1 MAPQYPSSR
10 ATSLSV
16 DRFSSTSDRRHSSSS
31 SSHQQ
36 RPQINSRPITLW
48 THDPPNFSRN
58 EVVLNPEFS
67 LPRVTDGDLLQL
79 TLPPGSRLPSHHIP
93 FGPKDR
99 RKRSSKATFVFRGPA
114 AAADADFI
122 ARQPQLQIS
131 VSKNIA
137 NNYGFYNRAEAVL
150 TRVSKDDFT
159 IDHVE
164 LYFRDQYVGRAEMWR
179 VFQNLEDTC
188 VYCGQKVTL
197 AGSVRATI
205 GRIFIKEKKVTSGY
219 VSASTKAIFRSESAK
234 YNLFIQLARE
244 MWEFDEDGEIYYEKA
259 LQGFIPEL
267 LRRWRA
273 VPTNHILTVILFAR
287 VHYDESELHMLEGP
301 IRKDWRGRHYIDY
314 YKVVVDLESNCNW
327 DAVMTTL
334 KEEFFRFQHDILL
347 LRRPISGPAASHEEL
362 HADLIRDRV
371 LMAGRLSYSYEG
383 NLLEAI
389 NLALN
394 PFDEHYIDR
403 DLNRTG
409 LSMVFVTAGTGH
421 FDVDKKL
428 LRITTERMIENGTGL
443 DLVCLTKM
451 PLHSVPLFHFKSHYP
466 DPSELKQSQANR
478 AQRRATPGAGPGM
491 TVHRPGQ
498 PPLLS
503 RHSSSR
509 LAAASAAAVNPPD
522 PLYFDSKKPVEEEED
537 FYSMPHWID
546 CSFYNLQQDKPFRAD
561 RFVPRCKMYE
571 VQMMG
576 IMENQISDIAIPYL
590 DLKAVNKASSVGSSF
605 YLPRHAGPSSSGF
618 LSEPRNSQLSDLALV
633 GLSPKQQRRIARER
647 FDHDVFKDVPPLV
660 RAPTAKQ
667 IQTATG
673 RAADSPAAS
682 EIQKPLDRPD
692 LRRNPSSGYGG
703 APTTNANSAASS
715 VSPGKVSNARQG
727 GLPPRA
733 SRLGREAS
741 FREEEAAKDASAPTS
756 PTKPRFTVLEETVN
770 RPPLTRPVSQII
782 SPTISKPRSRPGSI
796 RSVNTFSRGFL
807 PMEPIGKA
815 KALVAST
822 DAVLSATSHVF
833 DEDLPEEDS
842 QKKGEG
848 QDSVG
853 SLRSAAPSKPKGYAW
868 LWKTLTGAAPGRA
881 SGSERS
887 ADMDDD
893 TSFDDYST
901 PATRSMQEVLSAQLR
916 QQAGGFS
923 KGRSPARKAGP
934 VPGRLTR
941 TSSLLSVHESTGPSP
956 IKIPAQATPRTRQ
969 EQEVEEKILR
979 DQEAYEQQLEEE
991 EARQRYAQRAQVEK
1005 QTLVNP
1011 SNPSKNLKNSTSQ
1024 LLRWQHLFPRRLN
1037 HHAVKW
1043 RSMTTPACLPLTT
1056 LYLPTESDLAAMWS
1070 EHPHTTSISAET
1082 ASFLLKKASSTHPA
1096 LAVLR
1101 EMAYHRLAQGYQ
1113 FIVPASKQTRTVS
1126 SRKLVDPKHYSLRWP
1141 SELLQPGNLATGNP
1155 IFLSVTNQIHRIS
1168 YDRSTSAINVKRYV
1182 RNTDY
1187 STDPIDYEC
1196 CIWPRHLPGYQTVKA
1211 RFTYPDSAS
1220 YNWTYLDSLI
1230 AGYVDEKFVESLRY
1244 WRTRFV
1250 LVPSAGSPPP
1260 MKAPTGED
1268 LDDEEIR
1275 LIGTD
1280 KLAELFHRA
1289 RFVRSKEERDQ
1300 AHVQRFMPTSLD
1312 PAMSLQ
1318 DEDFMKQLAEENAK
1332 QRAQSASAKKR
1343 LQKALAGRAL
1353 EAVAKDMRSGGLV
1366 INDRI
1371 WHRMLYSDTFT
1382 GADFVTWMCNEY
1394 TDVRARDDAVEW
1406 GIKLMEEG
1414 LFEHVH
1420 KAHGFLDGH
1429 YFYRLR
1435 SEYAGS
1441 KSSKSWFRG
1450 TDSQRGSFSEVPT
1463 RPLVHSSSQHSAL
1476 GAGDSRRAASGDH
1489 GDTAGSRSA
1498 AATTGTAA
1506 VIAASIAGGVAAPAT
1521 SSRSS
1526 AGGHSRSSSV
1536 HHPHPPSL
1544 TMSSATPSRK
1554 KKKVQ
1559 LSRSMIIDV
1568 DPGRRSD
1575 RAEVAFLHHDI
1586 AHNPAN
1592 GFNFQIHWLST
1603 SARFIEDTVQTW
1615 TRTVERYGLRL
1626 IEAPIG
1632 QIKDVSLH
1640 NPFQAPVQIE
1650 LALPPPAPDTY
1661 AKRLPSGTLPEL
1673 WFEYALLRRFG
1684 FVLDQEASGRYP
1696 KDVEIT
1702 YSSRPNEF
1710 EYSQFVHRS
1719 GVAFVQVLGGLDG
1732 FLWLNNR
1739 LFNSHTHGAAGGS
1752 AQRHHQQHA
1761 GRGGERHGREE
1772 AAASSTPDADAVRLE
1787 LTRFC
1792 SDRDELGR
1800 FYRKVLAQLL
1810 QVEKEEHEREEL
1822 TKEYVRSM
1830 LEQQR
1835 GQMDTTTA
1843 GGARGKSRSGSQHSS
1858 SGAGSIYGGLSRDG
1872 VLQAL
1877 AQIVPDHKRDDT

>member
-1 MAPQYPSSR
+1 MTEA
-10 ATSLSV
+10 
-16 DRFSSTSDRRHSSSS
+16 
-31 SSHQQ
+31 
-36 RPQINSRPITLW
+36 
-48 THDPPNFSRN
+48 
-58 EVVLNPEFS
+58 
-67 LPRVTDGDLLQL
+67 DLLQL
-79 TLPPGSRLPSHHIP
+79 TLPQGSRLPHNNIP

-99 RKRSSKATFVFRGPA
+99 IRKFATKATFVFRA
-114 AAADADFI
+114 SQATADADFI

-150 TRVSKDDFT
+150 TRVSKQDYT

-205 GRIFIKEKKVTSGY
+205 GRIFIKERKVTSGY

-267 LRRWRA
+267 LKRWRA

-287 VHYDESELHMLEGP
+287 VHYEESELHMLEGP
-301 IRKDWRGRHYIDY
+301 IRKDWRGRYYIDY

-371 LMAGRLSYSYEG
+371 HMAGRLSYSYEG

-428 LRITTERMIENGTGL
+428 LRVTTERMIENGTGL

-466 DPSELKQSQANR
+466 DPSELKQSQTAGNCS
-478 AQRRATPGAGPGM
+478 QRRAGTGAGPGM

-498 PPLLS
+498 PTLLS

-509 LAAASAAAVNPPD
+509 MAASSAAAVNPPD

-537 FYSMPHWID
+537 FFSMPHWID

-590 DLKAVNKASSVGSSF
+590 DLKPVNKASSVSSSY
-605 YLPRHAGPSSSGF
+605 YLPRYMGPSSSGF
-618 LSEPRNSQLSDLALV
+618 MSEPRNSEVSDLALV
-633 GLSPKQQRRIARER
+633 GLSPKQQRRIAREK
-647 FDHDVFKDVPPLV
+647 FDHDVFRDVPPLLK
-660 RAPTAKQ
+660 APAMKQ
-667 IQTATG
+667 LTGGASASATV
-673 RAADSPAAS
+673 DSPATS
-682 EIQKPLDRPD
+682 EIFKPFDRPG
-692 LRRNPSSGYGG
+692 LRRNPSSGYGTG
-703 APTTNANSAASS
+703 QQTNANSAASS
-715 VSPGKVSNARQG
+715 VSPGKAGASRPAM
-727 GLPPRA
+727 PTTRA

-741 FREEEAAKDASAPTS
+741 FREEEPDKVSSVPPS
-756 PTKPRFTVLEETVN
+756 PTKARFIELEPTTS
-770 RPPLTRPVSQII
+770 RPPLTRPISQIVTSLSSNI
-782 SPTISKPRSRPGSI
+782 RSRPGSI
-796 RSVNTFSRGFL
+796 RSVNTFARGL
-807 PMEPIGKA
+807 MPLEPIGKA
-815 KALVAST
+815 KALVAPT
-822 DAVLSATSHVF
+822 DAVLSATSRVF
-833 DEDLPEEDS
+833 DDDSFEESGVKRNEAD
-842 QKKGEG
+842 
-848 QDSVG
+848 DSVS
-853 SLRSAAPSKPKGYAW
+853 SLRSSTQSKAKGYSW
-868 LWKTLTGAAPGRA
+868 LWKTLTGSVPSKAEVAERA
-881 SGSERS
+881 GDAE
-887 ADMDDD
+887 DDEYSRD
-893 TSFDDYST
+893 LST

-916 QQAGGFS
+916 QQAGGS
-923 KGRSPARKAGP
+923 GKNPSPARKP
-934 VPGRLTR
+934 QRPGHLTR
-941 TSSLLSVHESTGPSP
+941 TASLLSVHEASSPAP
-956 IKIPAQATPRTRQ
+956 IKIPTQATPRTRQ
-969 EQEVEEKILR
+969 EQEAEEKILR

-1011 SNPSKNLKNSTSQ
+1011 SNPTKNLRNNGSQ

-1056 LYLPTESDLAAMWS
+1056 LYLPTERDLLAMWS

-1082 ASFLLKKASSTHPA
+1082 SSFLLKKSSSTHPA

-1101 EMAYHRLAQGYQ
+1101 EMVYHRLAQGYQ
-1113 FIVPASKQTRTVS
+1113 FIVPASKQARTVS
-1126 SRKLVDPKHYSLRWP
+1126 SRKLVDPKHFTLRWP

-1211 RFTYPDSAS
+1211 RFNYPDSAS

-1250 LVPSAGSPPP
+1250 LVPSEGSPLP

-1300 AHVQRFMPTSLD
+1300 SHVQRFLPTSLD

-1343 LQKALAGRAL
+1343 LHKSLAGRAL

-1382 GADFVTWMCNEY
+1382 GADMVT
-1394 TDVRARDDAVEW
+1394 
-1406 GIKLMEEG
+1406 
-1414 LFEHVH
+1414 
-1420 KAHGFLDGH
+1420 
-1429 YFYRLR
+1429 
-1435 SEYAGS
+1435 
-1441 KSSKSWFRG
+1441 
-1450 TDSQRGSFSEVPT
+1450 
-1463 RPLVHSSSQHSAL
+1463 
-1476 GAGDSRRAASGDH
+1476 
-1489 GDTAGSRSA
+1489 
-1498 AATTGTAA
+1498 
-1506 VIAASIAGGVAAPAT
+1506 
-1521 SSRSS
+1521 
-1526 AGGHSRSSSV
+1526 
-1536 HHPHPPSL
+1536 
-1544 TMSSATPSRK
+1544 K
-1554 KKKVQ
+1554 KKKIIQ
-1559 LSRSMIIDV
+1559 LSRTLIIDV

-1603 SARFIEDTVQTW
+1603 TARFIEDTVQSW
-1615 TRTVERYGLRL
+1615 TRTLERYGLRL

-1632 QIKDVSLH
+1632 GK
-1640 NPFQAPVQIE
+1640 
-1650 LALPPPAPDTY
+1650 
-1661 AKRLPSGTLPEL
+1661 
-1673 WFEYALLRRFG
+1673 
-1684 FVLDQEASGRYP
+1684 
-1696 KDVEIT
+1696 VE
-1702 YSSRPNEF
+1702 
-1710 EYSQFVHRS
+1710 V
-1719 GVAFVQVLGGLDG
+1719 
-1732 FLWLNNR
+1732 
-1739 LFNSHTHGAAGGS
+1739 
-1752 AQRHHQQHA
+1752 
-1761 GRGGERHGREE
+1761 
-1772 AAASSTPDADAVRLE
+1772 
-1787 LTRFC
+1787 
-1792 SDRDELGR
+1792 
-1800 FYRKVLAQLL
+1800 
-1810 QVEKEEHEREEL
+1810 
-1822 TKEYVRSM
+1822 
-1830 LEQQR
+1830 
-1835 GQMDTTTA
+1835 
-1843 GGARGKSRSGSQHSS
+1843 
-1858 SGAGSIYGGLSRDG
+1858 
-1872 VLQAL
+1872 
-1877 AQIVPDHKRDDT
+1877 

>member
-16 DRFSSTSDRRHSSSS
+16 DRFSSASDRRHSSSS
-31 SSHQQ
+31 STRHQ
-36 RPQINSRPITLW
+36 RPQINDRPITLW

-58 EVVLNPEFS
+58 EVVLNPEYS
-67 LPRVTDGDLLQL
+67 LPRVAESDLLQL
-79 TLPPGSRLPSHHIP
+79 TLPAGSRLPHNNIP

-99 RKRSSKATFVFRGPA
+99 SRQFSTKATFVFRA
-114 AAADADFI
+114 AQATADADFV
-122 ARQPQLQIS
+122 ARQPQLQVS

-150 TRVSKDDFT
+150 SRVSKDDFT

-267 LRRWRA
+267 LRRWRSI
-273 VPTNHILTVILFAR
+273 PTNHILTVILFAR
-287 VHYDESELHMLEGP
+287 VHYDESEIHMLEGP
-301 IRKDWRGRHYIDY
+301 IRQDARGRYYIDY

-347 LRRPISGPAASHEEL
+347 IRRPISGPAASHEEL

-371 LMAGRLSYSYEG
+371 HMAGRISYSYEG

-466 DPSELKQSQANR
+466 DPSELKQSQAASQSR
-478 AQRRATPGAGPGM
+478 SQRRTGPGVGPGV

-498 PPLLS
+498 AGLLS
-503 RHSSSR
+503 RHSASR
-509 LAAASAAAVNPPD
+509 LPATAMAAANPPD
-522 PLYFDSKKPVEEEED
+522 PLYFDSKKPIEEEED

-561 RFVPRCKMYE
+561 RFVPRCKMYD

-576 IMENQISDIAIPYL
+576 FMENQISDIAIPYL
-590 DLKAVNKASSVGSSF
+590 DLKTVNKASSVQSSF
-605 YLPRHAGPSSSGF
+605 YLPRHVGPSSSGF
-618 LSEPRNSQLSDLALV
+618 HSEPRNSELSDLALV

-647 FDHDVFKDVPPLV
+647 FDGDVFRDVPPYLKPKP
-660 RAPTAKQ
+660 RGLPISGAHAHATANV
-667 IQTATG
+667 
-673 RAADSPAAS
+673 DSPATS
-682 EIQKPLDRPD
+682 DVHRPSDRPG

-703 APTTNANSAASS
+703 MPSTNANSAASS
-715 VSPGKVSNARQG
+715 ISPGKAGAAR
-727 GLPPRA
+727 PPILQTRL

-741 FREEEAAKDASAPTS
+741 FRENEADRSDSAPAS
-756 PTKPRFTVLEETVN
+756 PNKSRFTVLDETPS
-770 RPPLTRPVSQII
+770 RPPLARPISQIVT
-782 SPTISKPRSRPGSI
+782 STTKPKSRAGSI

-815 KALVAST
+815 MAIVAST
-822 DAVLSATSHVF
+822 DAVLSATSHAF
-833 DEDLPEEDS
+833 DEEEDS
-842 QKKGEG
+842 GAGAKLPSEME
-848 QDSVG
+848 DSVG
-853 SLRSAAPSKPKGYAW
+853 ALRSPAQSKAKGYSW
-868 LWKTLTGAAPGRA
+868 LWKTLTGSTPSRSA
-881 SGSERS
+881 SSERS
-887 ADMDDD
+887 GEVDEEAAPD
-893 TSFDDYST
+893 FST

-916 QQAGGFS
+916 QQAGGSS
-923 KGRSPARKAGP
+923 KSSSPARRP
-934 VPGRLTR
+934 PMPGRMSR
-941 TSSLLSVHESTGPSP
+941 TSSLLSVHEASSPAP
-956 IKIPAQATPRTRQ
+956 IKIPAQQTPRSRQ
-969 EQEVEEKILR
+969 ELETEEKILR

-1011 SNPSKNLKNSTSQ
+1011 SNPSKNLKGASSQ

-1082 ASFLLKKASSTHPA
+1082 ASFLLKKSSSTHPA

-1101 EMAYHRLAQGYQ
+1101 EMAFHRLAQGYQ
-1113 FIVPASKQTRTVS
+1113 FIVPASKQTRAVS
-1126 SRKLVDPKHYSLRWP
+1126 SRKLVDPKHFTLRWP

-1168 YDRSTSAINVKRYV
+1168 YDRSTHAINVKRYV

-1211 RFTYPDSAS
+1211 RFNYPDSAS

-1250 LVPSAGSPPP
+1250 LVPSEGSPPP
-1260 MKAPTGED
+1260 MTAPTGEE

-1289 RFVRSKEERDQ
+1289 KFVRSREERDQ
-1300 AHVQRFMPTSLD
+1300 SHVQRFLPTSLD

-1318 DEDFMKQLAEENAK
+1318 DEDFVKQLAEENAK

-1343 LQKALAGRAL
+1343 MHKALTGRAID
-1353 EAVAKDMRSGGLV
+1353 AVARDMRSGGLV

-1382 GADFVTWMCNEY
+1382 GADMVSWMCSEY
-1394 TDVRARDDAVEW
+1394 ADVRSREEAVEW
-1406 GIKLMEEG
+1406 GIRLMEDG

-1420 KAHGFLDGH
+1420 KVHGFLDGH
-1429 YFYRLR
+1429 YFYRLK
-1435 SEYAGS
+1435 SEYAGTRGP
-1441 KSSKSWFRG
+1441 KGWFRG
-1450 TDSQRGSFSEVPT
+1450 TDSQRGSFAEKDSV
-1463 RPLVHSSSQHSAL
+1463 RPLVHSSTQHSGL
-1476 GAGDSRRAASGDH
+1476 NSSDSRRVSG
-1489 GDTAGSRSA
+1489 GQAGAEKNEASA
-1498 AATTGTAA
+1498 APTN
-1506 VIAASIAGGVAAPAT
+1506 
-1521 SSRSS
+1521 SRSS
-1526 AGGHSRSSSV
+1526 AGGHSRSSSLQ
-1536 HHPHPPSL
+1536 HPHPPSL
-1544 TMSSATPSRK
+1544 TMSSGTKK

-1559 LSRSMIIDV
+1559 LSRSIVIDV

-1603 SARFIEDTVQTW
+1603 SARFIEDAVQSW
-1615 TRTVERYGLRL
+1615 TRTLERYGLRL

-1650 LALPPPAPDTY
+1650 LSLPPPGPESY
-1661 AKRLPSGTLPEL
+1661 RSRLPRGTLPEL
-1673 WFEYALLRRFG
+1673 WFEYALLRKFG
-1684 FVLDQEASGRYP
+1684 FVLDQEASTRYP

-1702 YSSRPNEF
+1702 YSSRPNTF

-1739 LFNSHTHGAAGGS
+1739 LFNSHSHNPRQQNARQQQAVEGAT
-1752 AQRHHQQHA
+1752 
-1761 GRGGERHGREE
+1761 
-1772 AAASSTPDADAVRLE
+1772 AAAAADADKLRLE
-1787 LTRFC
+1787 LTTFC
-1792 SDRDELGR
+1792 ADRDELER
-1800 FYRKVLAQLL
+1800 FYRKVLAQLY
-1810 QVEKEEHEREEL
+1810 QVEREEGEREEL
-1822 TKEYVRSM
+1822 AKEYVRGM
-1830 LEQQR
+1830 WQQGEEQH
-1835 GQMDTTTA
+1835 G
-1843 GGARGKSRSGSQHSS
+1843 RGKSRQGSNQSA
-1858 SGAGSIYGGLSRDG
+1858 AGERMGMQG
-1872 VLQAL
+1872 L
-1877 AQIVPDHKRDDT
+1877 AQLGSDR

>member
-1 MAPQYPSSR
+1 MALQYPSSR

-16 DRFSSTSDRRHSSSS
+16 DRFSSASDRRHSSSS
-31 SSHQQ
+31 STRHQ
-36 RPQINSRPITLW
+36 RPQINERPIILW

-58 EVVLNPEFS
+58 EVVLNPEYS
-67 LPRVTDGDLLQL
+67 LPRLAESDLLQL
-79 TLPPGSRLPSHHIP
+79 TLPPGSRLPHNNIP

-99 RKRSSKATFVFRGPA
+99 VRKFSNKATFVFRA
-114 AAADADFI
+114 SQVTADADFV

-137 NNYGFYNRAEAVL
+137 ANYGFYNRAEAIL
-150 TRVSKDDFT
+150 SRVPKDDFV

-197 AGSVRATI
+197 AGSVRVTI

-234 YNLFIQLARE
+234 YNLFIQLAKE

-287 VHYDESELHMLEGP
+287 VHYEESELHMLEGP
-301 IRKDWRGRHYIDY
+301 IRQDAKGRFYIDY

-327 DAVMTTL
+327 DAVMTML

-347 LRRPISGPAASHEEL
+347 IRRPISGPAASHEEL

-371 LMAGRLSYSYEG
+371 HMAGRLSYSYEG

-409 LSMVFVTAGTGH
+409 LSMVFITAGTGH
-421 FDVDKKL
+421 FQVDKKL

-451 PLHSVPLFHFKSHYP
+451 PLHSVPLFHFKSHFP
-466 DPSELKQSQANR
+466 DPSELKQSQAAANNHS
-478 AQRRATPGAGPGM
+478 QRRPAHGAGPGM

-509 LAAASAAAVNPPD
+509 MPTTSSAAANPPD
-522 PLYFDSKKPVEEEED
+522 PLYFDSKRPIEEEED

-561 RFVPRCKMYE
+561 RFVPRCKMYDI
-571 VQMMG
+571 QMMG

-590 DLKAVNKASSVGSSF
+590 DLKPVNKASSVQSSF
-605 YLPRHAGPSSSGF
+605 YLPRYIGPSSSGF
-618 LSEPRNSQLSDLALV
+618 HSEPRNSDLSDLALV
-633 GLSPKQQRRIARER
+633 GLSPKQQRRIAREK
-647 FDHDVFKDVPPLV
+647 FDGDVFRDVAPSVKPPSVKLLTSGASV
-660 RAPTAKQ
+660 G
-667 IQTATG
+667 ATV
-673 RAADSPAAS
+673 DSPTTS
-682 EIQKPLDRPD
+682 DIHRPFDRPG
-692 LRRNPSSGYGG
+692 LRRNHSFGYG
-703 APTTNANSAASS
+703 AIPTTNAHSAASS
-715 VSPGKVSNARQG
+715 VSPDKTG
-727 GLPPRA
+727 A
-733 SRLGREAS
+733 SRPAGLHARTSKLGREA
-741 FREEEAAKDASAPTS
+741 FPRDEEPEKDAPAP
-756 PTKPRFTVLEETVN
+756 PLPDKPRFTALDEALS
-770 RPPLTRPVSQII
+770 RPPLARPISQIVT
-782 SPTISKPRSRPGSI
+782 STSKPKSSAGSI

-815 KALVAST
+815 KAMVAST
-822 DAVLSATSHVF
+822 DAVLSASSHAF
-833 DEDLPEEDS
+833 DEQDLDAGASKRNEAEDS
-842 QKKGEG
+842 V
-848 QDSVG
+848 S
-853 SLRSAAPSKPKGYAW
+853 SLRSPAQSRARGYSW
-868 LWKTLTGAAPGRA
+868 LWKTLTGSTPSRPA
-881 SGSERS
+881 SSERS
-887 ADMDDD
+887 GD
-893 TSFDDYST
+893 FDDEDGSKDFST

-916 QQAGGFS
+916 QQAGGSS
-923 KGRSPARKAGP
+923 KDRSPARKP
-934 VPGRLTR
+934 QTPGRISR
-941 TSSLLSVHESTGPSP
+941 TASLLSVHESSSPAP
-956 IKIPAQATPRTRQ
+956 IKIPAQQTPRTRQ
-969 EQEVEEKILR
+969 EQETEEKILR

-1011 SNPSKNLKNSTSQ
+1011 SNPSKNLKSATSQ

-1082 ASFLLKKASSTHPA
+1082 ASFLLKKSSSTHPA

-1113 FIVPASKQTRTVS
+1113 FIVPASKQTRAVS
-1126 SRKLVDPKHYSLRWP
+1126 SRKLNDPKHFTLRWP

-1182 RNTDY
+1182 RNTEY
-1187 STDPIDYEC
+1187 STDPLDYEC

-1211 RFTYPDSAS
+1211 RFNYPDLTS

-1250 LVPSAGSPPP
+1250 LVPSEGSPPP
-1260 MKAPTGED
+1260 MQAPTGED

-1289 RFVRSKEERDQ
+1289 RFIRSKEERDQ
-1300 AHVQRFMPTSLD
+1300 THVQRFLPTSLD

-1332 QRAQSASAKKR
+1332 QRAQSASSKKR
-1343 LQKALAGRAL
+1343 LHKTLAGRAL
-1353 EAVAKDMRSGGLV
+1353 DAVAKDMRSGGLV

-1382 GADFVTWMCNEY
+1382 GADMVSWMCSEY
-1394 TDVRARDDAVEW
+1394 ADVRSREDAVEW
-1406 GIKLMEEG
+1406 GMKLMDEG

-1429 YFYRLR
+1429 YFYRLK
-1435 SEYAGS
+1435 SEYAGTRGP
-1441 KSSKSWFRG
+1441 KGWFRG
-1450 TDSQRGSFSEVPT
+1450 SDSQRSSFAEKEAPT
-1463 RPLVHSSSQHSAL
+1463 RPLVHSSSHHSGL
-1476 GAGDSRRAASGDH
+1476 GLGEGAAAGGSGGEKGANAAAV
-1489 GDTAGSRSA
+1489 AGSG
-1498 AATTGTAA
+1498 GTA
-1506 VIAASIAGGVAAPAT
+1506 
-1521 SSRSS
+1521 
-1526 AGGHSRSSSV
+1526 AGGHSRSSSL
-1536 HHPHPPSL
+1536 HRHHPPSL
-1544 TMSSATPSRK
+1544 TMSSGSGAK

-1559 LSRSMIIDV
+1559 LSRSIVIDV

-1603 SARFIEDTVQTW
+1603 SARFIEDTVQSW

-1650 LALPPPAPDTY
+1650 LALPPPSPETY
-1661 AKRLPSGTLPEL
+1661 SGRLPRGTLGEL
-1673 WFEYALLRRFG
+1673 WFEYALLRKFG

-1696 KDVEIT
+1696 KEVEIT

-1719 GVAFVQVLGGLDG
+1719 GVAFVQVLGGLGG

-1739 LFNSHTHGAAGGS
+1739 LFNSHSHGN
-1752 AQRHHQQHA
+1752 AQRPGHHPARTQQQQQQQQQ
-1761 GRGGERHGREE
+1761 ES
-1772 AAASSTPDADAVRLE
+1772 AADADKLRLE
-1787 LTRFC
+1787 LTLFC
-1792 SDRDELGR
+1792 ANRDELER

-1810 QVEKEEHEREEL
+1810 QVEKEENEREEL
-1822 TKEYVRSM
+1822 AREYVRD
-1830 LEQQR
+1830 LFKGGGEGKG
-1835 GQMDTTTA
+1835 GQA
-1843 GGARGKSRSGSQHSS
+1843 SVGGGLARGTVEK
-1858 SGAGSIYGGLSRDG
+1858 GG
-1872 VLQAL
+1872 V
-1877 AQIVPDHKRDDT
+1877 

>member
-1 MAPQYPSSR
+1 MAPQFASSR

-16 DRFSSTSDRRHSSSS
+16 DRFSTASDRRHSSSS
-31 SSHQQ
+31 STHQQ
-36 RPQINSRPITLW
+36 RPQINERPITLW

-58 EVVLNPEFS
+58 EVVLNPEYS
-67 LPRVTDGDLLQL
+67 LPRLAESDLLQL
-79 TLPPGSRLPSHHIP
+79 TLPAGSRLPHNSIP

-99 RKRSSKATFVFRGPA
+99 RCKFSTKATFVFRA
-114 AAADADFI
+114 AQATADADFV

-137 NNYGFYNRAEAVL
+137 NNYGFYNRAEAIL
-150 TRVSKDDFT
+150 TRVTKDDFT

-164 LYFRDQYVGRAEMWR
+164 LYFRDQYVSRAEMWR

-234 YNLFIQLARE
+234 YNLFIQLSRE

-287 VHYDESELHMLEGP
+287 VHYDESEIHMLEGP
-301 IRKDWRGRHYIDY
+301 IRQDARGKYYIDY

-347 LRRPISGPAASHEEL
+347 IRRPISGPAASHEEL

-371 LMAGRLSYSYEG
+371 HMAGRISSSYEG

-409 LSMVFVTAGTGH
+409 LSMVFLTAGTGH

-466 DPSELKQSQANR
+466 DPSELKQSQAAAHNR
-478 AQRRATPGAGPGM
+478 SQRRTGPGAGPGM

-498 PPLLS
+498 PALLS

-509 LAAASAAAVNPPD
+509 LAAVNSTPANPPD
-522 PLYFDSKKPVEEEED
+522 PLYFDSRKPVEEEDD

-561 RFVPRCKMYE
+561 RFVPRCKMYD

-576 IMENQISDIAIPYL
+576 FMENQISDIAIPYL
-590 DLKAVNKASSVGSSF
+590 DLKPVNKASSLHSSF
-605 YLPRHAGPSSSGF
+605 YLPRHVGPSSSGF
-618 LSEPRNSQLSDLALV
+618 HSEPRNSEVSDLALV

-647 FDHDVFKDVPPLV
+647 FDADVFRNVSPYLKPNPYRLLN
-660 RAPTAKQ
+660 
-667 IQTATG
+667 
-673 RAADSPAAS
+673 AAAGTSGFIDSPVTS
-682 EIQKPLDRPD
+682 DMHRPG

-703 APTTNANSAASS
+703 IPTTNANSAASS
-715 VSPGKVSNARQG
+715 ISPGKAG
-727 GLPPRA
+727 A
-733 SRLGREAS
+733 SRPPVQQTRLSKLGREAS
-741 FREEEAAKDASAPTS
+741 LREDEADQDASAPPS
-756 PTKPRFTVLEETVN
+756 PEKPRFNVLDEPLA
-770 RPPLTRPVSQII
+770 RPPLARPI
-782 SPTISKPRSRPGSI
+782 SHIVTSTTKPKSRAGSI
-796 RSVNTFSRGFL
+796 RSVNTFSRGFM

-815 KALVAST
+815 MAIVAST
-822 DAVLSATSHVF
+822 DALLSATSHTF
-833 DEDLPEEDS
+833 DEQELDAAAAKQYNEAD
-842 QKKGEG
+842 
-848 QDSVG
+848 DSVS
-853 SLRSAAPSKPKGYAW
+853 SLRSPAQLKAKGYSW
-868 LWKTLTGAAPGRA
+868 LWKTLTGSTSSRSA
-881 SGSERS
+881 SSERS
-887 ADMDDD
+887 GD
-893 TSFDDYST
+893 FDGGQGAKDFST

-916 QQAGGFS
+916 QQAGGSS
-923 KGRSPARKAGP
+923 KPTSPARRP
-934 VPGRLTR
+934 PIPGRMSR
-941 TSSLLSVHESTGPSP
+941 TSSLLSVHEASSPAP
-956 IKIPAQATPRTRQ
+956 IKIPAQQTPRSRQ
-969 EQEVEEKILR
+969 ELETEAKLLR

-1011 SNPSKNLKNSTSQ
+1011 SNPSKNLKGAATQ

-1082 ASFLLKKASSTHPA
+1082 ASFLLKKSSSTHPA

-1113 FIVPASKQTRTVS
+1113 FIVPASKQTRAVS
-1126 SRKLVDPKHYSLRWP
+1126 SRKLVDPKHFTLRWP

-1182 RNTDY
+1182 RNTNY

-1211 RFTYPDSAS
+1211 LFVYPDSAS

-1250 LVPSAGSPPP
+1250 LVPSEGSPPP
-1260 MKAPTGED
+1260 MRAPTGED
-1268 LDDEEIR
+1268 LNDEEIR

-1289 RFVRSKEERDQ
+1289 RFVRSKEEREQ
-1300 AHVQRFMPTSLD
+1300 THVQRFLPTSLD

-1318 DEDFMKQLAEENAK
+1318 DDDFMKQLAEENAK
-1332 QRAQSASAKKR
+1332 QRAQSASSKKR
-1343 LQKALAGRAL
+1343 LNKTISGRAL
-1353 EAVAKDMRSGGLV
+1353 EAVSRDMRSGGLV

-1382 GADFVTWMCNEY
+1382 GADMVSWMCIEY
-1394 TDVRARDDAVEW
+1394 TDVRSREEAVDW
-1406 GIKLMEEG
+1406 GIRLMQDG

-1420 KAHGFLDGH
+1420 KSHGFLDGH
-1429 YFYRLR
+1429 YFYRLK
-1435 SEYAGS
+1435 SEYAGTRGP
-1441 KSSKSWFRG
+1441 KGWFRG
-1450 TDSQRGSFSEVPT
+1450 TDSQRGSFAEKESLS
-1463 RPLVHSSSQHSAL
+1463 RPLVHSSGQY
-1476 GAGDSRRAASGDH
+1476 
-1489 GDTAGSRSA
+1489 AGSNTGETRGVSGGEVVSEKNA
-1498 AATTGTAA
+1498 VAVAGTT
-1506 VIAASIAGGVAAPAT
+1506 ST

-1526 AGGHSRSSSV
+1526 AGRHSRSSSL
-1536 HHPHPPSL
+1536 HLAHPPSL
-1544 TMSSATPSRK
+1544 TMSSSHTAGGGGGKK

-1559 LSRSMIIDV
+1559 LSRSLVIDV

-1603 SARFIEDTVQTW
+1603 SARFIEDAVQSW
-1615 TRTVERYGLRL
+1615 TRTLERYGLRL

-1650 LALPPPAPDTY
+1650 LSLPPPSPATY
-1661 AKRLPSGTLPEL
+1661 RSKLPRGTLPEL

-1684 FVLDQEASGRYP
+1684 FVLDQEASARYP

-1702 YSSRPNEF
+1702 YSSRPNTFEF
-1710 EYSQFVHRS
+1710 SQFVHRS

-1739 LFNSHTHGAAGGS
+1739 LYNSHTHALS
-1752 AQRHHQQHA
+1752 QRHQHRDPRHAQQQQQQQQQ
-1761 GRGGERHGREE
+1761 GVVE
-1772 AAASSTPDADAVRLE
+1772 AAEADKLRLE

-1792 SDRDELGR
+1792 SDRDELER
-1800 FYRKVLAQLL
+1800 FYRRVLAQLL
-1810 QVEKEEHEREEL
+1810 QVEKEESERDEL
-1822 TKEYVRSM
+1822 AKEY
-1830 LEQQR
+1830 
-1835 GQMDTTTA
+1835 
-1843 GGARGKSRSGSQHSS
+1843 ARGIFQQAAGEDELSRRQAKSRQGSNSS
-1858 SGAGSIYGGLSRDG
+1858 SGTSADRPGALYALSQLSTGSERKSD
-1872 VLQAL
+1872 A
-1877 AQIVPDHKRDDT
+1877 

>member
-1 MAPQYPSSR
+1 
-10 ATSLSV
+10 
-16 DRFSSTSDRRHSSSS
+16 
-31 SSHQQ
+31 
-36 RPQINSRPITLW
+36 
-48 THDPPNFSRN
+48 
-58 EVVLNPEFS
+58 
-67 LPRVTDGDLLQL
+67 
-79 TLPPGSRLPSHHIP
+79 
-93 FGPKDR
+93 
-99 RKRSSKATFVFRGPA
+99 
-114 AAADADFI
+114 
-122 ARQPQLQIS
+122 
-131 VSKNIA
+131 
-137 NNYGFYNRAEAVL
+137 
-150 TRVSKDDFT
+150 
-159 IDHVE
+159 
-164 LYFRDQYVGRAEMWR
+164 
-179 VFQNLEDTC
+179 
-188 VYCGQKVTL
+188 
-197 AGSVRATI
+197 
-205 GRIFIKEKKVTSGY
+205 
-219 VSASTKAIFRSESAK
+219 
-234 YNLFIQLARE
+234 

-267 LRRWRA
+267 LRRWKS

-301 IRKDWRGRHYIDY
+301 IRQDWRGRYYIDY

-362 HADLIRDRV
+362 HAELIRDRV
-371 LMAGRLSYSYEG
+371 HMAGRLSYSYEG

-466 DPSELKQSQANR
+466 DPSELKQSQAAGNNR
-478 AQRRATPGAGPGM
+478 SQRRPAPGAGPGM

-509 LAAASAAAVNPPD
+509 LAAASAAAANPPD

-590 DLKAVNKASSVGSSF
+590 DLKPVNKASSVGLSF
-605 YLPRHAGPSSSGF
+605 YLPRYIGPSSSGF
-618 LSEPRNSQLSDLALV
+618 ISEPRNSEVSDLALV

-647 FDHDVFKDVPPLV
+647 FDHDVFRDVPPHVKPPAVKLLTSGGS
-660 RAPTAKQ
+660 AS
-667 IQTATG
+667 ATI
-673 RAADSPAAS
+673 DSPATS
-682 EIQKPLDRPD
+682 EMHRPFDRPS
-692 LRRNPSSGYGG
+692 LRRNHSSGYGT
-703 APTTNANSAASS
+703 APITNTNSAASS
-715 VSPGKVSNARQG
+715 VSPGKVGASRAA
-727 GLPPRA
+727 GLPTRA

-741 FREEEAAKDASAPTS
+741 FREEEPEKENSAPPS
-756 PTKPRFTVLEETVN
+756 PTKPRFTVLEETAS
-770 RPPLTRPVSQII
+770 RPPMVRPVSQIV
-782 SPTISKPRSRPGSI
+782 SSSSSKPKSRAGSI
-796 RSVNTFSRGFL
+796 RSVNTFARGL
-807 PMEPIGKA
+807 MPLEPIGKA

-822 DAVLSATSHVF
+822 DAILSATSHVF
-833 DEDLPEEDS
+833 DPDALDEVASKRNEAD
-842 QKKGEG
+842 
-848 QDSVG
+848 DSVS
-853 SLRSAAPSKPKGYAW
+853 SLKSPLQSKTKGYSW
-868 LWKTLTGAAPGRA
+868 LWKTLTGSTP
-881 SGSERS
+881 SRS
-887 ADMDDD
+887 TGTDRLGDAQDED
-893 TSFDDYST
+893 SAQDYST

-916 QQAGGFS
+916 QQAGGS
-923 KGRSPARKAGP
+923 GKDKSPARKMQTPA
-934 VPGRLTR
+934 RMTR
-941 TSSLLSVHESTGPSP
+941 TGSLLSVHEAASPAP

-969 EQEVEEKILR
+969 EQEAEEKILR
-979 DQEAYEQQLEEE
+979 DQEAYEQQLDEE

-1082 ASFLLKKASSTHPA
+1082 ASFLLKKSSSTHPA

-1113 FIVPASKQTRTVS
+1113 FIVPASKQTRAVS
-1126 SRKLVDPKHYSLRWP
+1126 SRKLVDPKHFTLRWP

-1168 YDRSTSAINVKRYV
+1168 YDRSTSAINIKRYV

-1211 RFTYPDSAS
+1211 RFNYPDSAS

-1250 LVPSAGSPPP
+1250 LVPSEGAPPP

-1289 RFVRSKEERDQ
+1289 KFVRSKEERDQ
-1300 AHVQRFMPTSLD
+1300 THVQRFLPTSLD

-1318 DEDFMKQLAEENAK
+1318 DEDFMKQLAEENAR
-1332 QRAQSASAKKR
+1332 QRAQSAASKKR
-1343 LQKALAGRAL
+1343 LHKTLSGRAID
-1353 EAVAKDMRSGGLV
+1353 AVAKDMRSGGLV

-1382 GADFVTWMCNEY
+1382 GADMVTWMCSEY
-1394 TDVRARDDAVEW
+1394 ADVRSREEAVDW
-1406 GIKLMEEG
+1406 GIRLMEDG

-1420 KAHGFLDGH
+1420 KVHGFLDGH
-1429 YFYRLR
+1429 YFYRLK
-1435 SEYAGS
+1435 SEYAGTRGS
-1441 KSSKSWFRG
+1441 KGWFRG
-1450 TDSQRGSFSEVPT
+1450 SDSQRGSFAEKDTPI
-1463 RPLVHSSSQHSAL
+1463 RPLVHSSSHHSGL
-1476 GAGDSRRAASGDH
+1476 SGEGRRAASGETS
-1489 GDTAGSRSA
+1489 GEKAGASTA
-1498 AATTGTAA
+1498 AA
-1506 VIAASIAGGVAAPAT
+1506 AAPS

-1526 AGGHSRSSSV
+1526 AGGHSRNSSA
-1536 HHPHPPSL
+1536 HYAHPPSL
-1544 TMSSATPSRK
+1544 TMSSSANAKK

-1559 LSRSMIIDV
+1559 LSRSIVIDV

-1603 SARFIEDTVQTW
+1603 SARFIEDTVQSW
-1615 TRTVERYGLRL
+1615 TRTLERYGLRL

-1650 LALPPPAPDTY
+1650 LALPPPSPEMY
-1661 AKRLPSGTLPEL
+1661 RGRLPRGTLGEL
-1673 WFEYALLRRFG
+1673 WFEYALLRKFG

-1739 LFNSHTHGAAGGS
+1739 LFNNHAHGHGTN
-1752 AQRHHQQHA
+1752 A
-1761 GRGGERHGREE
+1761 GRGRETGPGRNAPAPQQPQQGAQE
-1772 AAASSTPDADAVRLE
+1772 AAADADQLRLE

-1792 SDRDELGR
+1792 SNRDELER

-1810 QVEKEEHEREEL
+1810 QVEKEENEREEL
-1822 TKEYVRSM
+1822 AQEYVRSM
-1830 LEQQR
+1830 FQHHQQ
-1835 GQMDTTTA
+1835 GAEPA
-1843 GGARGKSRSGSQHSS
+1843 GRAKSRQGSHHSTAHSVGSASG
-1858 SGAGSIYGGLSRDG
+1858 GERVFGREG
-1872 VLQAL
+1872 VLHAL
-1877 AQIVPDHKRDDT
+1877 AQIAPEKRREESG

>member
-1 MAPQYPSSR
+1 MLAQYPSGSR

-16 DRFSSTSDRRHSSSS
+16 DRFSSASDRRHSSSS
-31 SSHQQ
+31 STRQQ
-36 RPQINSRPITLW
+36 RPQINERPITLW

-67 LPRVTDGDLLQL
+67 LPRLTERDLLQL
-79 TLPPGSRLPSHHIP
+79 TLPAGSRLPHNNIK

-99 RKRSSKATFVFRGPA
+99 IRKFSTKATFVFRA
-114 AAADADFI
+114 AQATADADFI

-150 TRVSKDDFT
+150 SRVSKQDHT

-219 VSASTKAIFRSESAK
+219 VSVSTKAIFRSESAK

-267 LRRWRA
+267 LKRWKA

-287 VHYDESELHMLEGP
+287 VHYDESELHMIEGP
-301 IRKDWRGRHYIDY
+301 IRQDWRGRYYIDY

-327 DAVMTTL
+327 DPVMTTL

-362 HADLIRDRV
+362 HAELIRDRV
-371 LMAGRLSYSYEG
+371 HMAGRLSYSYEG

-428 LRITTERMIENGTGL
+428 LRVTTERMIENGTGL

-451 PLHSVPLFHFKSHYP
+451 PLHSVPLFHFTSHYP
-466 DPSELKQSQANR
+466 DPSELKQSQAAGNR
-478 AQRRATPGAGPGM
+478 SQRRPASGTGPGM
-491 TVHRPGQ
+491 TVHRPGR
-498 PPLLS
+498 PALLS

-509 LAAASAAAVNPPD
+509 LAAASAAIANPPD
-522 PLYFDSKKPVEEEED
+522 PLYFDSKKPPEEEED

-590 DLKAVNKASSVGSSF
+590 DLKPVNKAPSVQSSF
-605 YLPRHAGPSSSGF
+605 YLPRYNQASGSGF
-618 LSEPRNSQLSDLALV
+618 LSEPPNSELSDLALV

-647 FDHDVFKDVPPLV
+647 FDHDVFRDVPPHVKPPAVKLE
-660 RAPTAKQ
+660 RSGGGASFE
-667 IQTATG
+667 
-673 RAADSPAAS
+673 SPATS
-682 EIQKPLDRPD
+682 EVHRPLDRPG
-692 LRRNPSSGYGG
+692 LRRNPSSGYGN
-703 APTTNANSAASS
+703 APNTNTNSAASS
-715 VSPGKVSNARQG
+715 VSPSKVGMARLA
-727 GLPPRA
+727 GLPTRA

-741 FREEEAAKDASAPTS
+741 FRKEEPVTDASAPPS
-756 PTKPRFTVLEETVN
+756 PTKPRLTVLEETLN
-770 RPPLTRPVSQII
+770 RPPLARPVSQIVT
-782 SPTISKPRSRPGSI
+782 STTSKPNSRAGSI
-796 RSVNTFSRGFL
+796 RSVNTFSRGLL

-822 DAVLSATSHVF
+822 DAVLSATSHAF
-833 DEDLPEEDS
+833 DEDAHEEVASKRNKADDGVS
-842 QKKGEG
+842 
-848 QDSVG
+848 
-853 SLRSAAPSKPKGYAW
+853 SLRSPAQSRPKGYGW
-868 LWKTLTGAAPGRA
+868 LWKTLTGSTPSRA
-881 SGSERS
+881 RS
-887 ADMDDD
+887 AARSGDSEDDQGARD
-893 TSFDDYST
+893 LST

-916 QQAGGFS
+916 QQAGGAD
-923 KGRSPARKAGP
+923 KGKSAMRKP
-934 VPGRLTR
+934 QTPDRLTR
-941 TSSLLSVHESTGPSP
+941 TTSLLSVHEASSPTP

-969 EQEVEEKILR
+969 EQEAEEKILR

-1082 ASFLLKKASSTHPA
+1082 ASFLLKKSSSTHPA
-1096 LAVLR
+1096 LAVLQ

-1113 FIVPASKQTRTVS
+1113 FIVPASKQTRAVS
-1126 SRKLVDPKHYSLRWP
+1126 SRKLVDPKHFTLRWP

-1211 RFTYPDSAS
+1211 RFSYPDSAS
-1220 YNWTYLDSLI
+1220 HNWTYLDSLI

-1250 LVPSAGSPPP
+1250 LVPSEGSPPP

-1300 AHVQRFMPTSLD
+1300 SHVQRFLPTSLD

-1318 DEDFMKQLAEENAK
+1318 DNDFMKQLAEENAR
-1332 QRAQSASAKKR
+1332 QRAQSASSKKR
-1343 LQKALAGRAL
+1343 LHKTMSGRPL
-1353 EAVAKDMRSGGLV
+1353 DAVAKDMRSGGLV

-1382 GADFVTWMCNEY
+1382 GADMVTWMCGEY
-1394 TDVRARDDAVEW
+1394 TDVRSREDAVEL
-1406 GIKLMEEG
+1406 GMRLMEEG

-1420 KAHGFLDGH
+1420 KVHGFLDGH
-1429 YFYRLR
+1429 YFYRLK
-1435 SEYAGS
+1435 SEYAGARGP
-1441 KSSKSWFRG
+1441 KGWFRG
-1450 TDSQRGSFSEVPT
+1450 SDSQRGSFAEKETPV
-1463 RPLVHSSSQHSAL
+1463 RPLVHSSSHHSGL
-1476 GAGDSRRAASGDH
+1476 NGAGEFATEKNPAAS
-1489 GDTAGSRSA
+1489 
-1498 AATTGTAA
+1498 
-1506 VIAASIAGGVAAPAT
+1506 ASFRA
-1521 SSRSS
+1521 S
-1526 AGGHSRSSSV
+1526 AGGHSRSSSL

-1544 TMSSATPSRK
+1544 TMSSTAKTQK

-1559 LSRSMIIDV
+1559 LSRSIIIDV

-1592 GFNFQIHWLST
+1592 GFNFQVHWLST
-1603 SARFIEDTVQTW
+1603 SARFIEDTVQSW
-1615 TRTVERYGLRL
+1615 TRTLDRYGLRL

-1632 QIKDVSLH
+1632 QIKDVSAH

-1650 LALPPPAPDTY
+1650 LALPPPSPDMY
-1661 AKRLPSGTLPEL
+1661 KDRLPRGTLGEL
-1673 WFEYALLRRFG
+1673 WFEYALLRKFG

-1696 KDVEIT
+1696 RDVEIT

-1710 EYSQFVHRS
+1710 EFSQFVHRS

-1739 LFNSHTHGAAGGS
+1739 LFNSHA
-1752 AQRHHQQHA
+1752 HA
-1761 GRGGERHGREE
+1761 GNGPGRGQPHSGRQLPHQSQQGQGHIQGQAQAQNQAQAQE
-1772 AAASSTPDADAVRLE
+1772 AAADADKLRLE

-1792 SDRDELGR
+1792 SNKDELER

-1810 QVEKEEHEREEL
+1810 QVEKEENKREQL
-1822 TKEYVRSM
+1822 AKEYVQSM
-1830 LEQQR
+1830 FTHQQSQLQQQQQE
-1835 GQMDTTTA
+1835 GQGQ
-1843 GGARGKSRSGSQHSS
+1843 GGEPNPDRNGKSRQGSHHSTARE
-1858 SGAGSIYGGLSRDG
+1858 GMF
-1872 VLQAL
+1872 
-1877 AQIVPDHKRDDT
+1877 

>member
-1 MAPQYPSSR
+1 MAPQYPSSSR

-31 SSHQQ
+31 STRQQ
-36 RPQINSRPITLW
+36 RPQINDRPITLW

-58 EVVLNPEFS
+58 EVVLNPEYS
-67 LPRVTDGDLLQL
+67 LPRVTEAELLQL
-79 TLPPGSRLPSHHIP
+79 TLPVGSRLPHNNIK

-99 RKRSSKATFVFRGPA
+99 IRKFSTKATFVFRA
-114 AAADADFI
+114 AQATADADFI

-150 TRVSKDDFT
+150 SRVSKDDFT

-234 YNLFIQLARE
+234 YNLFIQLSRE

-267 LRRWRA
+267 LRRWKS

-287 VHYDESELHMLEGP
+287 VHYDEAELHMLEGP
-301 IRKDWRGRHYIDY
+301 IRQDWRGRYYIDY

-362 HADLIRDRV
+362 HAELIRERV
-371 LMAGRLSYSYEG
+371 HMAGRLSYSYEG

-466 DPSELKQSQANR
+466 DPSELKKSQAGNNR
-478 AQRRATPGAGPGM
+478 SQRRPAPGAGPGM

-509 LAAASAAAVNPPD
+509 LAASSAAAANPPD
-522 PLYFDSKKPVEEEED
+522 PLYFDSKKPIEEEED

-590 DLKAVNKASSVGSSF
+590 DLKPVNKASSMQSSF
-605 YLPRHAGPSSSGF
+605 YLPRYIGPSSSGF
-618 LSEPRNSQLSDLALV
+618 LSEPRNSEMSDLALV

-647 FDHDVFKDVPPLV
+647 FDHDVFRDVAPHVKPPAVKLLTSG
-660 RAPTAKQ
+660 ASAS
-667 IQTATG
+667 ATI
-673 RAADSPAAS
+673 DSPATS
-682 EIQKPLDRPD
+682 DMHRPFDRPG
-692 LRRNPSSGYGG
+692 LRRNPSSGYGT
-703 APTTNANSAASS
+703 APITNANSAASS
-715 VSPGKVSNARQG
+715 VSPGKVSAVRPA
-727 GLPPRA
+727 GLPTRA

-741 FREEEAAKDASAPTS
+741 FREEEPERDGSAPPS
-756 PTKPRFTVLEETVN
+756 PTKPRFTVLEETVS
-770 RPPLTRPVSQII
+770 RPPLARPVSQIVT
-782 SPTISKPRSRPGSI
+782 STSSKPKSRAGSI

-807 PMEPIGKA
+807 PLEPIGKA

-822 DAVLSATSHVF
+822 DAVLSATSHAF
-833 DEDLPEEDS
+833 DEDALDEVASKRSEAD
-842 QKKGEG
+842 
-848 QDSVG
+848 DSVS
-853 SLRSAAPSKPKGYAW
+853 SLRSPLQSKPKGYSW
-868 LWKTLTGAAPGRA
+868 LWKTLTGATPSRA
-881 SGSERS
+881 AAAERS
-887 ADMDDD
+887 GDAEDDEGAKD
-893 TSFDDYST
+893 FST

-916 QQAGGFS
+916 QQAGGS
-923 KGRSPARKAGP
+923 GKDKSPVRKQQT
-934 VPGRLTR
+934 PGRLTR
-941 TSSLLSVHESTGPSP
+941 TSSLLSVHESSSPAP

-969 EQEVEEKILR
+969 EQEAEEKILR

-991 EARQRYAQRAQVEK
+991 EARQKYAQRAQVEK

-1082 ASFLLKKASSTHPA
+1082 ASFLLKKSSSTHPA

-1113 FIVPASKQTRTVS
+1113 FIVPASKQTRAVS
-1126 SRKLVDPKHYSLRWP
+1126 SRKLVDPKHFTLRWP

-1211 RFTYPDSAS
+1211 RFNYPDSAS

-1250 LVPSAGSPPP
+1250 LVPSEGSPPP

-1300 AHVQRFMPTSLD
+1300 THVQRFLPTSLD

-1332 QRAQSASAKKR
+1332 QRAQSASSKKR
-1343 LQKALAGRAL
+1343 LHKALSGRAL
-1353 EAVAKDMRSGGLV
+1353 DAVAKDMRSGGLV

-1382 GADFVTWMCNEY
+1382 GADMVTWMCSEY
-1394 TDVRARDDAVEW
+1394 TDVRSREDAVEW
-1406 GIKLMEEG
+1406 GIRLMEDG

-1435 SEYAGS
+1435 SEYAGTRGP
-1441 KSSKSWFRG
+1441 KGWFRG
-1450 TDSQRGSFSEVPT
+1450 SESQRGSFAEKETPI
-1463 RPLVHSSSQHSAL
+1463 RPLVHSSSHHSGLNSAE
-1476 GAGDSRRAASGDH
+1476 GRRTSSNEAAGEKGGSSG
-1489 GDTAGSRSA
+1489 GNT
-1498 AATTGTAA
+1498 TAA
-1506 VIAASIAGGVAAPAT
+1506 PT

-1526 AGGHSRSSSV
+1526 AGGHSRNSSA
-1536 HHPHPPSL
+1536 HYPHPSSL
-1544 TMSSATPSRK
+1544 TMSSAGIAKK

-1559 LSRSMIIDV
+1559 LSRSIVIDV

-1603 SARFIEDTVQTW
+1603 SARFIEDTVQSW
-1615 TRTVERYGLRL
+1615 TRTLERYGLRL

-1650 LALPPPAPDTY
+1650 LALPPPSPEMY
-1661 AKRLPSGTLPEL
+1661 RGRLPRGTLGEL
-1673 WFEYALLRRFG
+1673 WFEYALLRKFG

-1696 KDVEIT
+1696 KEVEIT

-1739 LFNSHTHGAAGGS
+1739 LFNSHSHHGGS
-1752 AQRHHQQHA
+1752 GGTGGRPHPPPSRAQQLQD
-1761 GRGGERHGREE
+1761 
-1772 AAASSTPDADAVRLE
+1772 TPADADKLRLE
-1787 LTRFC
+1787 LTTFC
-1792 SDRDELGR
+1792 SDREELER

-1810 QVEKEEHEREEL
+1810 QVEKEEMEREEL
-1822 TKEYVRSM
+1822 AKEYVRGM
-1830 LEQQR
+1830 MVHHQQH
-1835 GQMDTTTA
+1835 GDNG
-1843 GGARGKSRSGSQHSS
+1843 GGAGRGKSRQGSQHSS
-1858 SGAGSIYGGLSRDG
+1858 AGGSAMAREG
-1872 VLQAL
+1872 VIAAL
-1877 AQIVPDHKRDDT
+1877 TMAMAPLERKD

>member
-1 MAPQYPSSR
+1 MASQHPSSR

-16 DRFSSTSDRRHSSSS
+16 DRFASASDRRHSSSS
-31 SSHQQ
+31 SSRHQ
-36 RPQINSRPITLW
+36 RPQINDRPITLW

-58 EVVLNPEFS
+58 EVVLNPEYS
-67 LPRVTDGDLLQL
+67 LPRVTESDLLQL
-79 TLPPGSRLPSHHIP
+79 TLPAGSRLPHNNIP

-99 RKRSSKATFVFRGPA
+99 RRKFSTKATFVFRA
-114 AAADADFI
+114 AQATADADFV

-150 TRVSKDDFT
+150 SRVSKDDYT

-287 VHYDESELHMLEGP
+287 VHYDETELHMLEGP
-301 IRKDWRGRHYIDY
+301 IRQDQRGRYYIDH

-362 HADLIRDRV
+362 HAELIRDRV
-371 LMAGRLSYSYEG
+371 HMAGRLSYSYEG

-428 LRITTERMIENGTGL
+428 LRVTTERMIENGTGL

-451 PLHSVPLFHFKSHYP
+451 PLHSVPLFHFKSHWP
-466 DPSELKQSQANR
+466 DPSELKQNAGNSR
-478 AQRRATPGAGPGM
+478 TQRRPAPGAGPGM

-509 LAAASAAAVNPPD
+509 LTAATLAAANPPD
-522 PLYFDSKKPVEEEED
+522 PLYFDSKKPVEDEED

-590 DLKAVNKASSVGSSF
+590 DLKQANKSSSVQSSF
-605 YLPRHAGPSSSGF
+605 YLPRYIGPVSSGF
-618 LSEPRNSQLSDLALV
+618 QSEPRNSELSDLALG

-647 FDHDVFKDVPPLV
+647 FDGDVFKDVPPAIKP
-660 RAPTAKQ
+660 RSAKLL
-667 IQTATG
+667 ASG
-673 RAADSPAAS
+673 ASVNVDSPAGS
-682 EIQKPLDRPD
+682 EIHRPG

-715 VSPGKVSNARQG
+715 ISPGKAVTSRPTP
-727 GLPPRA
+727 GLPTRT
-733 SRLGREAS
+733 SKLGREAL
-741 FREEEAAKDASAPTS
+741 FRDEESERDGSATTS
-756 PTKPRFTVLEETVN
+756 PDKGRFTVLEESHT
-770 RPPLTRPVSQII
+770 RPPLARPVSQIVT
-782 SPTISKPRSRPGSI
+782 SFSRPQSRPGSI

-807 PMEPIGKA
+807 PLEPIGKA

-833 DEDLPEEDS
+833 DEEEDADGGTS
-842 QKKGEG
+842 KRSEAD
-848 QDSVG
+848 DSVS
-853 SLRSAAPSKPKGYAW
+853 SLKSPVQYKPKGYSW
-868 LWKTLTGAAPGRA
+868 LWKTLTGSTPSQAT
-881 SGSERS
+881 SSEHVAVS
-887 ADMDDD
+887 SHEDGGKD
-893 TSFDDYST
+893 FST

-916 QQAGGFS
+916 QQAGGSS
-923 KGRSPARKAGP
+923 KGRSPARRPPLSSAM
-934 VPGRLTR
+934 GRST
-941 TSSLLSVHESTGPSP
+941 SLLSVHEASSPAP
-956 IKIPAQATPRTRQ
+956 IKIPAQQTPRTRQ
-969 EQEVEEKILR
+969 EQEAEEKILR
-979 DQEAYEQQLEEE
+979 DQDAYEQQLEEE

-1011 SNPSKNLKNSTSQ
+1011 SNPSKNLKNKTSQ

-1082 ASFLLKKASSTHPA
+1082 ASFLLKKSSSTHPA

-1113 FIVPASKQTRTVS
+1113 FIVPASKQTRAVS
-1126 SRKLVDPKHYSLRWP
+1126 SRKLIDPKHFTLRWP

-1187 STDPIDYEC
+1187 STDPVDYQC
-1196 CIWPRHLPGYQTVKA
+1196 CIWPRHLPGYQTVTA
-1211 RFTYPDSAS
+1211 RFNYPDSS
-1220 YNWTYLDSLI
+1220 TYNWTYLDSLI

-1250 LVPSAGSPPP
+1250 LVPSEGSPPP

-1280 KLAELFHRA
+1280 KLADLFHRA

-1300 AHVQRFMPTSLD
+1300 IHVQRFLPTSLD

-1332 QRAQSASAKKR
+1332 QRAQSASKKR
-1343 LQKALAGRAL
+1343 LHKTLAGRAID
-1353 EAVAKDMRSGGLV
+1353 AVAKDMRSGGLV

-1382 GADFVTWMCNEY
+1382 GADMVSWMCSEY
-1394 TDVRARDDAVEW
+1394 ADVRAREDAVEW

-1420 KAHGFLDGH
+1420 KVHGFLDGH
-1429 YFYRLR
+1429 YFYRLKT
-1435 SEYAGS
+1435 GGN
-1441 KSSKSWFRG
+1441 SSKR
-1450 TDSQRGSFSEVPT
+1450 
-1463 RPLVHSSSQHSAL
+1463 
-1476 GAGDSRRAASGDH
+1476 
-1489 GDTAGSRSA
+1489 
-1498 AATTGTAA
+1498 
-1506 VIAASIAGGVAAPAT
+1506 
-1521 SSRSS
+1521 
-1526 AGGHSRSSSV
+1526 
-1536 HHPHPPSL
+1536 
-1544 TMSSATPSRK
+1544 

-1559 LSRSMIIDV
+1559 LSRSIVIDV
-1568 DPGRRSD
+1568 DSGRRSD

-1603 SARFIEDTVQTW
+1603 SARFIEDTVQMW
-1615 TRTVERYGLRL
+1615 TRTLERYGLRL

-1640 NPFQAPVQIE
+1640 NPFQAPMQIE
-1650 LALPPPAPDTY
+1650 MALPPPSPEMYSA
-1661 AKRLPSGTLPEL
+1661 RLPRGTLGEL
-1673 WFEYALLRRFG
+1673 WFEYALLRKFG
-1684 FVLDQEASGRYP
+1684 FVLDQEASTRYP
-1696 KDVEIT
+1696 RDVELT

-1739 LFNSHTHGAAGGS
+1739 LFNSHAHGSG
-1752 AQRHHQQHA
+1752 RQHA
-1761 GRGGERHGREE
+1761 KQEG
-1772 AAASSTPDADAVRLE
+1772 PDADKLRLE

-1792 SDRDELGR
+1792 ADREELER
-1800 FYRKVLAQLL
+1800 FYRSTLAQLL
-1810 QVEKEEHEREEL
+1810 QVEREGL
-1822 TKEYVRSM
+1822 VDEYVR
-1830 LEQQR
+1830 
-1835 GQMDTTTA
+1835 
-1843 GGARGKSRSGSQHSS
+1843 GAFQEDEGRRKGKSRQGSSHSNVS
-1858 SGAGSIYGGLSRDG
+1858 DG
-1872 VLQAL
+1872 RSFQGMAHI
-1877 AQIVPDHKRDDT
+1877 Q

>member
-1 MAPQYPSSR
+1 MTPQYPS
-10 ATSLSV
+10 SLSV
-16 DRFSSTSDRRHSSSS
+16 DRFTSTSDRRHSSSS
-31 SSHQQ
+31 STRHQ
-36 RPQINSRPITLW
+36 RPEINQRPIVLW
-48 THDPPNFSRN
+48 THDPPNLSRN

-67 LPRVTDGDLLQL
+67 LPRMAEADLLQL
-79 TLPPGSRLPSHHIP
+79 TLPQGSRLPRNNIP

-99 RKRSSKATFVFRGPA
+99 VRSLATKATFVFRA
-114 AAADADFI
+114 AQATADADLI

-137 NNYGFYNRAEAVL
+137 NNYGFYNRAQAIL
-150 TRVSKDDFT
+150 TRVSKEDYT

-205 GRIFIKEKKVTSGY
+205 GRIFIKQSKVTSGY

-287 VHYDESELHMLEGP
+287 VHYDQSELHMLQGP
-301 IRKDWRGRHYIDY
+301 IRQDCRARYYIDY

-371 LMAGRLSYSYEG
+371 HMAGRLSYSYEG

-394 PFDEHYIDR
+394 PFDQHYVDR

-428 LRITTERMIENGTGL
+428 LRVTTERMIENGTGL

-466 DPSELKQSQANR
+466 DRSELKQSQTAANNR
-478 AQRRATPGAGPGM
+478 QRRAGAGAGPGM

-509 LAAASAAAVNPPD
+509 MATSAASVANPPD
-522 PLYFDSKKPVEEEED
+522 PLYFDSKKPVEEEQD

-590 DLKAVNKASSVGSSF
+590 DLKPVNKASSVSSWY
-605 YLPRHAGPSSSGF
+605 YLPRYMGPSSSGF
-618 LSEPRNSQLSDLALV
+618 MSEPRNSEVSDLALA
-633 GLSPKQQRRIARER
+633 GLSPKQQRRIASER
-647 FDHDVFKDVPPLV
+647 FDHDVFRDVPPLIK
-660 RAPTAKQ
+660 APSLKQ
-667 IQTATG
+667 LAGAVSGTTTV
-673 RAADSPAAS
+673 DSPAAN
-682 EIQKPLDRPD
+682 EIHKPFDRPG
-692 LRRNPSSGYGG
+692 LRHNPSSGYGTG
-703 APTTNANSAASS
+703 PHTNANSAASS
-715 VSPGKVSNARQG
+715 ISPGKAGASRPAA
-727 GLPPRA
+727 PTTRA
-733 SRLGREAS
+733 SRLGRETS
-741 FREEEAAKDASAPTS
+741 FREEEPDKNSSVPPS
-756 PTKPRFTVLEETVN
+756 PSKSRFTKLEPITS
-770 RPPLTRPVSQII
+770 RPPLTRPVSQIVTSSSSNI
-782 SPTISKPRSRPGSI
+782 RSRPGSI
-796 RSVNTFSRGFL
+796 RSVNTFARGL
-807 PMEPIGKA
+807 MPLEPIGKA
-815 KALVAST
+815 KALVAPT
-822 DAVLSATSHVF
+822 DAVLSATSHAF
-833 DEDLPEEDS
+833 DDNTFEEDGA
-842 QKKGEG
+842 KRNEAD
-848 QDSVG
+848 DSV
-853 SLRSAAPSKPKGYAW
+853 STLSSTTQAKAKGYSW
-868 LWKTLTGAAPGRA
+868 LWKTLTGSTPSKAHSTDRETEDDAY
-881 SGSERS
+881 SG
-887 ADMDDD
+887 DL
-893 TSFDDYST
+893 ST
-901 PATRSMQEVLSAQLR
+901 PATRSMQEILSAQLR
-916 QQAGGFS
+916 QQAGVSGKS
-923 KGRSPARKAGP
+923 GSPARKP
-934 VPGRLTR
+934 QPPGRLVR
-941 TSSLLSVHESTGPSP
+941 TASLLSVHEASSPAP
-956 IKIPAQATPRTRQ
+956 IKIPAQSTPRTRQ
-969 EQEVEEKILR
+969 EQEAEEKVLR

-991 EARQRYAQRAQVEK
+991 EALQRYAQRAQVDK

-1011 SNPSKNLKNSTSQ
+1011 SNPSKNLRNDGSQ

-1056 LYLPTESDLAAMWS
+1056 LYLPSESDLVAMWS

-1082 ASFLLKKASSTHPA
+1082 SSFLLKKSSSTHPA

-1113 FIVPASKQTRTVS
+1113 FIVPASKQARTVS
-1126 SRKLVDPKHYSLRWP
+1126 SRKLVDPKHFTLRWP

-1182 RNTDY
+1182 RNTEY
-1187 STDPIDYEC
+1187 STDPIDYDC

-1211 RFTYPDSAS
+1211 RFNYPDSAS

-1250 LVPSAGSPPP
+1250 LVPSEGSPPP

-1300 AHVQRFMPTSLD
+1300 THVQRFLPTSLD

-1318 DEDFMKQLAEENAK
+1318 DEDFMKQLAEENAR
-1332 QRAQSASAKKR
+1332 QRAQSASSKKR
-1343 LQKALAGRAL
+1343 QHKSLAGRAL
-1353 EAVAKDMRSGGLV
+1353 EAVVKDMRSGGLM

-1382 GADFVTWMCNEY
+1382 GADMVTWMCTEY
-1394 TDVRARDDAVEW
+1394 TDAQSREEAVDW
-1406 GIKLMEEG
+1406 GIRLMEDG

-1441 KSSKSWFRG
+1441 RGVKGGWFGG
-1450 TDSQRGSFSEVPT
+1450 TDSRRGSFAEKETPK
-1463 RPLVHSSSQHSAL
+1463 RPLVHSSSQHSSSQHSGL
-1476 GAGDSRRAASGDH
+1476 SSGEVRRSASGEV
-1489 GDTAGSRSA
+1489 GTEKGAPSTS
-1498 AATTGTAA
+1498 TAA
-1506 VIAASIAGGVAAPAT
+1506 P

-1526 AGGHSRSSSV
+1526 TGGHSRNSSI

-1544 TMSSATPSRK
+1544 TMSSTTTTPSTAPAK
-1554 KKKVQ
+1554 KKKIQ
-1559 LSRSMIIDV
+1559 LSRTLIIDV

-1575 RAEVAFLHHDI
+1575 RAEVAFLHHDM

-1603 SARFIEDTVQTW
+1603 TARFIEDTVQSW
-1615 TRTVERYGLRL
+1615 TRILERYGLRL

-1650 LALPPPAPDTY
+1650 VALPPPAPEMY
-1661 AKRLPSGTLPEL
+1661 ERRLPRGTLADL
-1673 WFEYALLRRFG
+1673 WFEYALLRKFG
-1684 FVLDQEASGRYP
+1684 FVLDQEATSRYGG
-1696 KDVEIT
+1696 VAVQVG
-1702 YSSRPNEF
+1702 YSSRPNQFEF
-1710 EYSQFVHRS
+1710 SQFVHRS
-1719 GVAFVQVLGGLDG
+1719 GVAFVQVLGGVDG

-1739 LFNSHTHGAAGGS
+1739 LFNSHFHGGS
-1752 AQRHHQQHA
+1752 QRQQHSRSTERGSA
-1761 GRGGERHGREE
+1761 PPAQGGEKDEVVDG
-1772 AAASSTPDADAVRLE
+1772 DKLRLE

-1792 SDRDELGR
+1792 SNCEELAR

-1810 QVEKEEHEREEL
+1810 QVEKEESEREEL
-1822 TKEYVRSM
+1822 AKEYVQS
-1830 LEQQR
+1830 LFQGAGAEE
-1835 GQMDTTTA
+1835 A
-1843 GGARGKSRSGSQHSS
+1843 GGMGEREKGKGKSREGSHHSN
-1858 SGAGSIYGGLSRDG
+1858 
-1872 VLQAL
+1872 
-1877 AQIVPDHKRDDT
+1877 